1 MEENYAIEL
10 KNVSKR
16 FGEVIAND
24 GVNLRVEK
32 GEILSILG
40 ENGSGKT
47 TLMNMLSGIYYPDEG
62 QIFMNGQ
69 EVTIRSPKDAFDL
82 KIGMIHQHFKVI
94 DILTATEN
102 IMLGMDEEKLL
113 NFNRVKSELEALTSR
128 YGFELDLD
136 KKIYNMSVSEKQT
149 VEIVKVLY
157 RGADILILDEPTAV
171 LTPQEAN
178 KLFAVLRNMKEA
190 GKSIIIITHKLQEV
204 LDLSDRVA
212 ILRKGKYIGTVHTA
226 DSDVSSLTEMMV
238 GEKISLDINRT
249 EPKHSEVRLEV
260 EHLTCINSDRR
271 KVVNDVTFTARSGE
285 ILGIAGVSGCGM
297 KQLLEAIAGLQE
309 HEFGKI
315 RYINEQGEIKD
326 IARLSAKEMK
336 KQGVN
341 ISFVPEDRLGM
352 GLVADMGITENMMLR
367 GYEDRKS
374 IFIDRSAPR
383 KMAKEIVE
391 HLKVVT
397 PSIETPVRRLSG
409 GNIQKILVGREI
421 LLNPSILMVAY
432 PVRGLDINSS
442 YTIYNL
448 LNEQKEKGVIV
459 ICVIEDLDVL
469 LALSDKIVVLNNG
482 KMTGIREARTTSKE
496 EIGILMTKNIE
507 GGSDENECESKE
519 KLYIS

>member
-1 MEENYAIEL
+1 
-10 KNVSKR
+10 
-16 FGEVIAND
+16 
-24 GVNLRVEK
+24 
-32 GEILSILG
+32 
-40 ENGSGKT
+40 
-47 TLMNMLSGIYYPDEG
+47 
-62 QIFMNGQ
+62 
-69 EVTIRSPKDAFDL
+69 
-82 KIGMIHQHFKVI
+82 
-94 DILTATEN
+94 
-102 IMLGMDEEKLL
+102 
-113 NFNRVKSELEALTSR
+113 
-128 YGFELDLD
+128 
-136 KKIYNMSVSEKQT
+136 
-149 VEIVKVLY
+149 
-157 RGADILILDEPTAV
+157 
-171 LTPQEAN
+171 
-178 KLFAVLRNMKEA
+178 
-190 GKSIIIITHKLQEV
+190 
-204 LDLSDRVA
+204 VA